1 MLRRYYEKEN
11 LTAKDMR
18 MVIEESC
25 LTVEDVKKLLDK
37 FPDDM
42 IVVNS
47 ESNYYRPIG
56 DIGIE
61 DVEYCSANGRKFVS
75 GKVVGIY

>member
-1 MLRRYYEKEN
+1 MADKN
-11 LTAKDMR
+11 FTAKDMS
-18 MVIEESC
+18 MVFEESC
-25 LTVEDVKKLLDK
+25 LSVKDVKKLLEK

-47 ESNYYRPIG
+47 GSNDYRPIG
-56 DIGIE
+56 DISIETIDYCIE
-61 DVEYCSANGRKFVS
+61 DGKIVS

>member
-1 MLRRYYEKEN
+1 MADKN
-11 LTAKDMR
+11 LTAKDMS
-18 MVIEESC
+18 MVFEESC
-25 LTVEDVKKLLDK
+25 LTVKDVQKLLEK

-47 ESNYYRPIG
+47 GSNDYRPIG
-56 DIGIE
+56 DISIE
-61 DVEYCSANGRKFVS
+61 TIDYCTEDGKIVS

>member
-1 MLRRYYEKEN
+1 MRRKN

-18 MVIEESC
+18 MVFEESC
-25 LTVEDVKKLLDK
+25 LTVKDVKKLLEK

-47 ESNYYRPIG
+47 GSNDCRPIG
-56 DIGIE
+56 DVGIE
-61 DVEYCSANGRKFVS
+61 DMDYCSKDGKKFVS
-75 GKVVGIY
+75 RKVVGIY

>member
-1 MLRRYYEKEN
+1 MADKN
-11 LTAKDMR
+11 LTAKDMS
-18 MVIEESC
+18 MVFEESC
-25 LTVEDVKKLLDK
+25 LTVKDVKKLLEK

-47 ESNYYRPIG
+47 ESNDYRPIG
-56 DIGIE
+56 DISIETIDYCIE
-61 DVEYCSANGRKFVS
+61 DGKIVS

>member
-1 MLRRYYEKEN
+1 MADKN

-18 MVIEESC
+18 MVFEESC
-25 LTVEDVKKLLDK
+25 LTVKDVKKLLEK

-56 DIGIE
+56 DINIE
-61 DVEYCSANGRKFVS
+61 TVDYCTEDGKIVS
-75 GKVVGIY
+75 GKAVGIY

>member
-1 MLRRYYEKEN
+1 MADKK
-11 LTAKDMR
+11 LTAKDMS
-18 MVIEESC
+18 MIFEETC
-25 LTVEDVKKLLDK
+25 LTVKDVKKLLEK
-37 FPDDM
+37 LPDDM
-42 IVVNS
+42 IVVND
-47 ESNYYRPIG
+47 ESNYYRPIR

>member
-1 MLRRYYEKEN
+1 MADKN
-11 LTAKDMR
+11 LTAKDMS
-18 MVIEESC
+18 MVFEESC
-25 LTVEDVKKLLDK
+25 LTVKDVKKLLEK

-47 ESNYYRPIG
+47 GSNDYRPIG
-56 DIGIE
+56 DISIETIDYCIE
-61 DVEYCSANGRKFVS
+61 DRKIVS

>member
-1 MLRRYYEKEN
+1 MRRKN

-18 MVIEESC
+18 MVFEESC
-25 LTVEDVKKLLDK
+25 LTVKDVKKLLEK
-37 FPDDM
+37 FPDDI

-47 ESNYYRPIG
+47 ESNDYRPIG

-61 DVEYCSANGRKFVS
+61 DIEYCSTNGNKSVS

>member
-1 MLRRYYEKEN
+1 MADKN
-11 LTAKDMR
+11 LTAKDMS
-18 MVIEESC
+18 MVFEETC
-25 LTVEDVKKLLDK
+25 LTVKDVKKLLEK
-37 FPDDM
+37 LPDDM

-56 DIGIE
+56 DISIE
-61 DVEYCSANGRKFVS
+61 TIDYCIEYGKIVS

>member
-1 MLRRYYEKEN
+1 MADKN
-11 LTAKDMR
+11 LTAKDMS
-18 MVIEESC
+18 MIFEETC
-25 LTVEDVKKLLDK
+25 LTVKDVKKLLEK
-37 FPDDM
+37 LPDDM
-42 IVVNS
+42 IVVND

-61 DVEYCSANGRKFVS
+61 DVDYCSKDGKKFVS